1 MDSSGRGR
9 RKRGDFKK
17 AGTEKRRR
25 KITQRR
31 PDRIGAGAVRKGTQ
45 RRKEV
50 QQGMHP
56 DEAEAGVGAESTVKG
71 KQEQAPALHRE
82 LEAGGFEEA
91 DVFRDAEGEAGA
103 RVARSEAGD
112 AGKIPPETT

>member
-9 RKRGDFKK
+9 RKRGDFKIE
-17 AGTEKRRR
+17 GTKKRRR

-50 QQGMHP
+50 QQGRHP
-56 DEAEAGVGAESTVKG
+56 DEAGAGVGAESTK
-71 KQEQAPALHRE
+71 
-82 LEAGGFEEA
+82 
-91 DVFRDAEGEAGA
+91 DSNRDS
-103 RVARSEAGD
+103 RSKLPHSIES
-112 AGKIPPETT
+112 